1 MSAEDP
7 NPFIRAAVAEML
19 RKRIDHQERL
29 LREHFADT
37 PLALESVLRTG
48 VLPWRVEVQTRERR
62 MEFNEDGN
70 AIRLRDDIRVMEYP
84 RA

>member
-7 NPFIRAAVAEML
+7 NPFIRAAVAEMM
-19 RKRIDHQERL
+19 RKRIDHQEQL

-48 VLPWRVEVQTRERR
+48 VLPWRVEVQTRQVRP
-62 MEFNEDGN
+62 EFDEDPYT
-70 AIRLRDDIRVMEYP
+70 LRIYQDVRVVEYP
-84 RA
+84 RE